1 MSFYFSCAWVFC
13 LDLFAGFNPADTQPM
28 GFCGVKQNT
37 VRVDRLVFFALLI
50 SVPVS
55 VPVLALPEQQGC
67 GELCNFNIGNHT
79 VASGGTMKNLNFRA
93 VMLSGIAAASTLFA
107 TTAFAQEYQ
116 WTFQTSAQ
124 AGDNFFPIE
133 EEWAERVGA
142 MSAGRIEITIVPV
155 GTVVAH
161 NETLDA
167 VGAGI
172 LQGHITDPSYFSGKD
187 PAFAMLGNLVGAWS
201 EPQQM
206 FNYMNYGGGKE
217 LFNELVNPY
226 GLQFLG
232 ASATGVEAFLSTT
245 PIYGVDDLAGIKMR
259 APEGMVQEVF
269 AAAGASPVN
278 LPGSEVYTS
287 LEKGVIDAADYTVF
301 STNHAQGMHE
311 FANYPL
317 YPGFHSMPVIE
328 VSLNKEIY
336 DELPDD
342 LKAILDVSVRDFAQ
356 DMVARL
362 DAENAIA
369 VAEATA
375 DPDITIINWSAEER
389 ARFRGIAKTQW
400 ANWADR
406 SEMAGKAYESVT
418 AYLIVAG
425 LLTE

>member
-1 MSFYFSCAWVFC
+1 MK
-13 LDLFAGFNPADTQPM
+13 TQ
-28 GFCGVKQNT
+28 FLKT
-37 VRVDRLVFFALLI
+37 
-50 SVPVS
+50 
-55 VPVLALPEQQGC
+55 
-67 GELCNFNIGNHT
+67 T
-79 VASGGTMKNLNFRA
+79 VAGVA
-93 VMLSGIAAASTLFA
+93 IAASLFA
-107 TTAFAQEYQ
+107 TGAMAQEYQ

-133 EEWAERVGA
+133 EVWADRVNEL
-142 MSAGRIEITIVPV
+142 SDGRIEITVVPV

-201 EPQQM
+201 APEQM
-206 FNYMNYGGGKE
+206 FDYMENGGGKE

-232 ASATGVEAFLSTT
+232 ASATGVEAFLSTK
-245 PIYGVDDLAGIKMR
+245 PIHGVDDLKGIKMR

-269 AAAGASPVN
+269 AAAGAAPVN
-278 LPGSEVYTS
+278 LPGSEVYTA

-311 FANYPL
+311 FAKYPL

-328 VSLNKEIY
+328 VSLNKAIY
-336 DELPDD
+336 DGLPED
-342 LKAILDVSVRDFAQ
+342 LQTILNESVSVFARDMIAQ
-356 DMVARL
+356 L
-362 DAENAIA
+362 DAQNEVA
-369 VAEATA
+369 VAEAQA
-375 DPDITIINWSAEER
+375 DPDITVINWSDEER
-389 ARFRGIAKTQW
+389 AKFRGIAKSQW
-400 ANWADR
+400 ANWAAR

-418 AYLIVAG
+418 AYLTEKG
-425 LLTE
+425 LLAE

>member
-1 MSFYFSCAWVFC
+1 MTAFT
-13 LDLFAGFNPADTQPM
+13 L
-28 GFCGVKQNT
+28 K
-37 VRVDRLVFFALLI
+37 
-50 SVPVS
+50 
-55 VPVLALPEQQGC
+55 
-67 GELCNFNIGNHT
+67 T
-79 VASGGTMKNLNFRA
+79 VA
-93 VMLSGIAAASTLFA
+93 LSGLVAVSSLAASTALS
-107 TTAFAQEYQ
+107 QEYQ

-133 EEWAERVGA
+133 EAWAERVGEL
-142 MSAGRIEITIVPV
+142 SEGRIEITVVPV

-161 NETLDA
+161 NETLEA

-201 EPQQM
+201 APEQM
-206 FNYMNYGGGKE
+206 FDYMENGGGKE

-232 ASATGVEAFLSTT
+232 ASATGVEAFLSTK
-245 PIYGVDDLAGIKMR
+245 PIHGVDDLKGIKMR

-278 LPGSEVYTS
+278 LPGSEVYTA

-311 FANYPL
+311 FAKYPL

-328 VSLNKEIY
+328 VSVNKEIY
-336 DELPDD
+336 DGLPED
-342 LKAILDVSVRDFAQ
+342 LQTLLNDSVSVFAE
-356 DMVARL
+356 DMITQL
-362 DAENAIA
+362 DEQNEVA
-369 VAEATA
+369 VAEAQA
-375 DPDITIINWSAEER
+375 DPEITVIDWSDEER
-389 ARFRGIAKTQW
+389 AKFRSIAKSQW
-400 ANWADR
+400 ANWAER

-418 AYLIVAG
+418 AYLTEKG
-425 LLTE
+425 LLAE

>member
-1 MSFYFSCAWVFC
+1 MSFKTIKTNISGGIVAAV
-13 LDLFAGFNPADTQPM
+13 
-28 GFCGVKQNT
+28 
-37 VRVDRLVFFALLI
+37 ALL
-50 SVPVS
+50 
-55 VPVLALPEQQGC
+55 
-67 GELCNFNIGNHT
+67 
-79 VASGGTMKNLNFRA
+79 
-93 VMLSGIAAASTLFA
+93 AAPA
-107 TTAFAQEYQ
+107 AFAADYD

-124 AGDNFFPIE
+124 AGDNFFTIQQA
-133 EEWAERVGA
+133 WAERVGA
-142 MSAGRIEITIVPV
+142 MSGDRIKITVVPV

-161 NETLDA
+161 TETLDA

-201 EPQQM
+201 APQQM
-206 FNYMNYGGGKE
+206 FNYMNYGGGIE

-232 ASATGVEAFLSTT
+232 ASATGVESFLSSK

-269 AAAGASPVN
+269 AAAGAAPVN

-301 STNHAQGMHE
+301 STNHAQGMHK

-317 YPGFHSMPVIE
+317 YPGFHSMPVID
-328 VSLNKEIY
+328 VSMNKAIY
-336 DELPDD
+336 DDLPGD
-342 LKAILDVSVRDFAQ
+342 LKAILEVSVRDFAY
-356 DMVARL
+356 DMINRL
-362 DAENAIA
+362 EAQNAIA

-375 DPDITIINWSAEER
+375 DPNITVINWPDEER
-389 ARFRGIAKTQW
+389 AKFRGIARSQW
-400 ANWADR
+400 ANWAER

-418 AYLIVAG
+418 SYLIEAG
-425 LLTE
+425 LLTAE

>member
-1 MSFYFSCAWVFC
+1 MK
-13 LDLFAGFNPADTQPM
+13 TQ
-28 GFCGVKQNT
+28 FLKT
-37 VRVDRLVFFALLI
+37 
-50 SVPVS
+50 
-55 VPVLALPEQQGC
+55 
-67 GELCNFNIGNHT
+67 T
-79 VASGGTMKNLNFRA
+79 VAGA
-93 VMLSGIAAASTLFA
+93 AIAAASLLA
-107 TTAFAQEYQ
+107 TSALAQEYQ

-133 EEWAERVGA
+133 EAWAERVKEL
-142 MSAGRIEITIVPV
+142 SDGRIEITVVPV

-201 EPQQM
+201 APEQM
-206 FNYMNYGGGKE
+206 FDYMENGGGKE

-232 ASATGVEAFLSTT
+232 ASATGVEAFLSTK
-245 PIYGVDDLAGIKMR
+245 PLYGVDDLKGIKMR

-278 LPGSEVYTS
+278 LPGSEVYTA

-311 FANYPL
+311 FAKYPL

-328 VSLNKEIY
+328 VSLNKAIY
-336 DELPDD
+336 DGLPED
-342 LKAILDVSVRDFAQ
+342 LQTILNESVSVFARDMITQ
-356 DMVARL
+356 L
-362 DAENAIA
+362 DAQNEAA
-369 VAEATA
+369 VAEAQA
-375 DPDITIINWSAEER
+375 DPEITVIDWSDEER
-389 ARFRGIAKTQW
+389 ARFRGIAKSQW
-400 ANWADR
+400 ANWAER

-418 AYLIVAG
+418 AYLTEKG
-425 LLTE
+425 LLAE

>member
-1 MSFYFSCAWVFC
+1 MTAYTLKS
-13 LDLFAGFNPADTQPM
+13 
-28 GFCGVKQNT
+28 
-37 VRVDRLVFFALLI
+37 ALL
-50 SVPVS
+50 SG
-55 VPVLALPEQQGC
+55 L
-67 GELCNFNIGNHT
+67 
-79 VASGGTMKNLNFRA
+79 VAATSLM
-93 VMLSGIAAASTLFA
+93 ASTAL
-107 TTAFAQEYQ
+107 AQEYQ

-133 EEWAERVGA
+133 EAWADRVKEL
-142 MSAGRIEITIVPV
+142 SDGRIEITVVPV

-201 EPQQM
+201 APEQM
-206 FNYMNYGGGKE
+206 FDYMENGGGKA

-232 ASATGVEAFLSTT
+232 ASATGVEAFLSTK
-245 PIYGVDDLAGIKMR
+245 PLYGVDDLKGIKMR

-278 LPGSEVYTS
+278 LPGSEVYTA

-311 FANYPL
+311 FAKYPL
-317 YPGFHSMPVIE
+317 YPGFHSMPVID
-328 VSLNKEIY
+328 VSLNKAIY
-336 DELPDD
+336 DGLPED
-342 LKAILDVSVRDFAQ
+342 LQTILNESVSVFAE
-356 DMVARL
+356 DMITQL
-362 DAENAIA
+362 DEQNEAA
-369 VAEATA
+369 VAEAQA
-375 DPDITIINWSAEER
+375 DPEITVIDWSDEER
-389 ARFRGIAKTQW
+389 AKFRGIAKSQW
-400 ANWADR
+400 AKWADR

-418 AYLIVAG
+418 AYLTDKG
-425 LLTE
+425 LLAE

>member
-1 MSFYFSCAWVFC
+1 MK
-13 LDLFAGFNPADTQPM
+13 TQ
-28 GFCGVKQNT
+28 FLKT
-37 VRVDRLVFFALLI
+37 
-50 SVPVS
+50 
-55 VPVLALPEQQGC
+55 
-67 GELCNFNIGNHT
+67 T
-79 VASGGTMKNLNFRA
+79 VAGA
-93 VMLSGIAAASTLFA
+93 AIAAASLLA
-107 TTAFAQEYQ
+107 TSALAQEYQ

-133 EEWAERVGA
+133 EAWAERVKEL
-142 MSAGRIEITIVPV
+142 SNGRIEITVVPV

-201 EPQQM
+201 APEQM
-206 FNYMNYGGGKE
+206 FDYMENGGGKE

-232 ASATGVEAFLSTT
+232 ASATGVEAFLSTK
-245 PIYGVDDLAGIKMR
+245 PLYGVDDLKGIKMR

-278 LPGSEVYTS
+278 LPGSEVYTA

-311 FANYPL
+311 FAKYPL

-328 VSLNKEIY
+328 VSLNKAIY
-336 DELPDD
+336 DGLPED
-342 LKAILDVSVRDFAQ
+342 LQTILNESVSVFARDMITQ
-356 DMVARL
+356 L
-362 DAENAIA
+362 DAQNEAA
-369 VAEATA
+369 VAEAQA
-375 DPDITIINWSAEER
+375 DPEITVIDWSDEER
-389 ARFRGIAKTQW
+389 ARFRGIAKSQW
-400 ANWADR
+400 ANWAER

-418 AYLIVAG
+418 AYLTEKG
-425 LLTE
+425 LLAE

>member
-1 MSFYFSCAWVFC
+1 MTTYNLKSIVLGGAVAATS
-13 LDLFAGFNPADTQPM
+13 
-28 GFCGVKQNT
+28 
-37 VRVDRLVFFALLI
+37 LI
-50 SVPVS
+50 
-55 VPVLALPEQQGC
+55 
-67 GELCNFNIGNHT
+67 
-79 VASGGTMKNLNFRA
+79 AS
-93 VMLSGIAAASTLFA
+93 S
-107 TTAFAQEYQ
+107 AFAQEYQ

-133 EEWAERVGA
+133 EEWAGRVNA
-142 MSAGRIEITIVPV
+142 MSGGRIDITVVPV

-161 NETLDA
+161 NETLEA

-201 EPQQM
+201 DPQQM
-206 FNYMNYGGGKE
+206 FNYMNYGGGID

-232 ASATGVEAFLSTT
+232 ASATGVEAFLSTR
-245 PIYGVDDLAGIKMR
+245 PLYGVEDLKGLKMR

-287 LEKGVIDAADYTVF
+287 LEKGVIDGADYTVF

-328 VSLNKEIY
+328 VSLNKVIY
-336 DELPDD
+336 DDLPDD
-342 LKAILDVSVRDFAQ
+342 LKAILEVSVRDFAQ

-362 DAENAIA
+362 DAENAVA
-369 VAEATA
+369 VAEANA
-375 DPDITIINWSAEER
+375 DPKITVINWSDEER
-389 ARFRGIAKTQW
+389 AKFRGIAKTQW
-400 ANWADR
+400 ANWAER

-418 AYLIVAG
+418 AYLTKAG

>member
-1 MSFYFSCAWVFC
+1 MTAYTLKS
-13 LDLFAGFNPADTQPM
+13 
-28 GFCGVKQNT
+28 
-37 VRVDRLVFFALLI
+37 ALLGG
-50 SVPVS
+50 
-55 VPVLALPEQQGC
+55 L
-67 GELCNFNIGNHT
+67 
-79 VASGGTMKNLNFRA
+79 VAATSLM
-93 VMLSGIAAASTLFA
+93 ASTAL
-107 TTAFAQEYQ
+107 AQEYQ

-133 EEWAERVGA
+133 EAWADRVKEL
-142 MSAGRIEITIVPV
+142 SDGRIEITVVPV

-201 EPQQM
+201 APEQM
-206 FNYMNYGGGKE
+206 FDYMENGGGKA

-232 ASATGVEAFLSTT
+232 ASATGVEAFLSTK
-245 PIYGVDDLAGIKMR
+245 PLYGVDDLKGIKMR

-278 LPGSEVYTS
+278 LPGSEVYTA

-311 FANYPL
+311 FAKYPL
-317 YPGFHSMPVIE
+317 YPGFHSMPVID
-328 VSLNKEIY
+328 VSLNKAIY
-336 DELPDD
+336 DGLPED
-342 LKAILDVSVRDFAQ
+342 LQTILNESVSVFAE
-356 DMVARL
+356 DMITQL
-362 DAENAIA
+362 DEQNEAA
-369 VAEATA
+369 VAEAQA
-375 DPDITIINWSAEER
+375 DPEITVIDWSDEER
-389 ARFRGIAKTQW
+389 AKFRGIAKSQW
-400 ANWADR
+400 AKWADR

-418 AYLIVAG
+418 AYLTEKG
-425 LLTE
+425 LLAE

>member
-1 MSFYFSCAWVFC
+1 MTHYTFTS
-13 LDLFAGFNPADTQPM
+13 
-28 GFCGVKQNT
+28 
-37 VRVDRLVFFALLI
+37 LV
-50 SVPVS
+50 
-55 VPVLALPEQQGC
+55 
-67 GELCNFNIGNHT
+67 
-79 VASGGTMKNLNFRA
+79 
-93 VMLSGIAAASTLFA
+93 LSGIVATSTLSASTAL
-107 TTAFAQEYQ
+107 AQEYQ

-133 EEWAERVGA
+133 ETWAERVNEL
-142 MSAGRIEITIVPV
+142 SDGRIEITVVPV

-167 VGAGI
+167 AGAGI

-201 EPQQM
+201 APEQM
-206 FNYMNYGGGKE
+206 FDYMENGGGKE

-232 ASATGVEAFLSTT
+232 ASATGVEAFLSTV
-245 PIYGVDDLAGIKMR
+245 PIYGVDDLEGIKMR

-311 FANYPL
+311 FAKYPL

-328 VSLNKEIY
+328 VSINKEIY
-336 DELPDD
+336 DGLPED
-342 LKAILDVSVRDFAQ
+342 LQTILNESVSVFAR
-356 DMVARL
+356 DMVSQL
-362 DAENAIA
+362 DEQNEVA
-369 VAEATA
+369 VAEAMA
-375 DPDITIINWSAEER
+375 DPDITVINWSDEER
-389 ARFRGIAKTQW
+389 ARFRGIAKSQW
-400 ANWADR
+400 ANWAER

-418 AYLIVAG
+418 AYLTEAG
-425 LLTE
+425 LLVD

>member
-1 MSFYFSCAWVFC
+1 MTHYTFKS
-13 LDLFAGFNPADTQPM
+13 
-28 GFCGVKQNT
+28 
-37 VRVDRLVFFALLI
+37 LV
-50 SVPVS
+50 
-55 VPVLALPEQQGC
+55 
-67 GELCNFNIGNHT
+67 
-79 VASGGTMKNLNFRA
+79 
-93 VMLSGIAAASTLFA
+93 LSGIVAASTLSA
-107 TTAFAQEYQ
+107 STALAQDYQ

-133 EEWAERVGA
+133 EAWADRVNEL
-142 MSAGRIEITIVPV
+142 SDGRIEITVVPV

-201 EPQQM
+201 APEQM
-206 FNYMNYGGGKE
+206 FDYMENGGGKE

-232 ASATGVEAFLSTT
+232 ASATGVEAFLSTV
-245 PIYGVDDLAGIKMR
+245 PIHGVDDLEGIKMR

-311 FANYPL
+311 FAKYPL

-328 VSLNKEIY
+328 VSINKEIY
-336 DELPDD
+336 DGLPEDFQA
-342 LKAILDVSVRDFAQ
+342 LLNESVSVFAR
-356 DMVARL
+356 DMVSQL
-362 DAENAIA
+362 DEQNEIA
-369 VAEATA
+369 VAEAMT
-375 DPDITIINWSAEER
+375 DPNITVINWSDEER
-389 ARFRGIAKTQW
+389 ARFRGIAKSQW
-400 ANWADR
+400 ANWAER

-418 AYLIVAG
+418 TYLTEAG
-425 LLTE
+425 LLAE

>member
-1 MSFYFSCAWVFC
+1 MK
-13 LDLFAGFNPADTQPM
+13 LKLFASILMGSALMAVSAPA
-28 GFCGVKQNT
+28 V
-37 VRVDRLVFFALLI
+37 
-50 SVPVS
+50 
-55 VPVLALPEQQGC
+55 
-67 GELCNFNIGNHT
+67 
-79 VASGGTMKNLNFRA
+79 
-93 VMLSGIAAASTLFA
+93 
-107 TTAFAQEYQ
+107 AQEYE

-124 AGDNFFPIE
+124 AGDNFFPMQQA
-133 EEWAERVGA
+133 WAKSVGEA
-142 MSAGRIEITIVPV
+142 SDGRIEITVVPV

-201 EPQQM
+201 APEQM
-206 FNYMNYGGGKE
+206 FGYMENGGGKE

-232 ASATGVEAFLSTT
+232 ASATGVESFISTK
-245 PIYGVDDLAGIKMR
+245 PIHGVEDLKGVKMR

-301 STNHAQGMHE
+301 STNHAQGMHD
-311 FANYPL
+311 FAKYPL

-328 VSLNKEIY
+328 ISMNKAIY

-342 LKAILDVSVRDFAQ
+342 LKKVLNDSVPTFAR
-356 DMVARL
+356 DMVAQLREQ
-362 DAENAIA
+362 DEKA
-369 VAEATA
+369 VAEAEA
-375 DPDITIINWSAEER
+375 DPEITVINWSDEER
-389 ARFRGIAKTQW
+389 AKFRSIAKSQW
-400 ANWADR
+400 ANWAER
-406 SEMAGKAYESVT
+406 SEMAKKAYESVT
-418 AYLIVAG
+418 SYLTSEG
-425 LLTE
+425 LLEE

>member
-1 MSFYFSCAWVFC
+1 MTAYTLKS
-13 LDLFAGFNPADTQPM
+13 
-28 GFCGVKQNT
+28 
-37 VRVDRLVFFALLI
+37 ALLGG
-50 SVPVS
+50 
-55 VPVLALPEQQGC
+55 L
-67 GELCNFNIGNHT
+67 
-79 VASGGTMKNLNFRA
+79 VAATSLM
-93 VMLSGIAAASTLFA
+93 ASTAL
-107 TTAFAQEYQ
+107 AQEYQ

-133 EEWAERVGA
+133 EAWADRVNA
-142 MSAGRIEITIVPV
+142 LSDGRIEITVVPV

-161 NETLDA
+161 IETLDA

-201 EPQQM
+201 APEQM
-206 FNYMNYGGGKE
+206 FDYMENGGGKA

-232 ASATGVEAFLSTT
+232 ASATGVEAFLSTK
-245 PIYGVDDLAGIKMR
+245 PIHGVDDLKGIKMR

-278 LPGSEVYTS
+278 LPGSEVYTA

-311 FANYPL
+311 FAKYPL

-328 VSLNKEIY
+328 VSLNKAIY
-336 DELPDD
+336 DGLPED
-342 LKAILDVSVRDFAQ
+342 LQTILNESVSVFARDMISQLDVQNEA
-356 DMVARL
+356 AL
-362 DAENAIA
+362 
-369 VAEATA
+369 AEAQA
-375 DPDITIINWSAEER
+375 DPEITVIDWSDEER
-389 ARFRGIAKTQW
+389 AKFRGIAKSQW
-400 ANWADR
+400 ANWAER

-418 AYLIVAG
+418 AYLTEKG
-425 LLTE
+425 LLAE

>member
-1 MSFYFSCAWVFC
+1 M
-13 LDLFAGFNPADTQPM
+13 TQTT
-28 GFCGVKQNT
+28 FKS
-37 VRVDRLVFFALLI
+37 LV
-50 SVPVS
+50 
-55 VPVLALPEQQGC
+55 
-67 GELCNFNIGNHT
+67 
-79 VASGGTMKNLNFRA
+79 
-93 VMLSGIAAASTLFA
+93 LSGIVAASTLCA
-107 TTAFAQEYQ
+107 STALAQDYQ

-133 EEWAERVGA
+133 EDWADRVNELSG
-142 MSAGRIEITIVPV
+142 GRIEITVVPV

-201 EPQQM
+201 APEQM
-206 FNYMNYGGGKE
+206 FDYMENGGGKA

-232 ASATGVEAFLSTT
+232 ASATGVEAFLSTV
-245 PIYGVDDLAGIKMR
+245 PIHGVDDLQGIKMR

-311 FANYPL
+311 FAKYPL

-328 VSLNKEIY
+328 VSINKDIY
-336 DELPDD
+336 DGLPED
-342 LKAILDVSVRDFAQ
+342 LQTILNESVSVFARDMVSQLDVQNEV
-356 DMVARL
+356 
-362 DAENAIA
+362 A
-369 VAEATA
+369 VAEAMA
-375 DPDITIINWSAEER
+375 DPDITVINWSDEER
-389 ARFRGIAKTQW
+389 ARFRGIAKSQW
-400 ANWADR
+400 ANWAER

-418 AYLIVAG
+418 TYLTEAG
-425 LLTE
+425 LLAE

>member
-1 MSFYFSCAWVFC
+1 MTAYTLKS
-13 LDLFAGFNPADTQPM
+13 
-28 GFCGVKQNT
+28 
-37 VRVDRLVFFALLI
+37 ALLGG
-50 SVPVS
+50 
-55 VPVLALPEQQGC
+55 L
-67 GELCNFNIGNHT
+67 
-79 VASGGTMKNLNFRA
+79 VAATSLM
-93 VMLSGIAAASTLFA
+93 ASTAL
-107 TTAFAQEYQ
+107 AQEYQ

-133 EEWAERVGA
+133 EAWADRVKEL
-142 MSAGRIEITIVPV
+142 SDGRIEITVVPV

-201 EPQQM
+201 APEQM
-206 FNYMNYGGGKE
+206 FDYMENGGGKA

-232 ASATGVEAFLSTT
+232 ASATGVEAFLSTK
-245 PIYGVDDLAGIKMR
+245 PLYGVDDLKGIKMR

-278 LPGSEVYTS
+278 LPGSEVYTA

-311 FANYPL
+311 FAKYPL
-317 YPGFHSMPVIE
+317 YPGFHSMPVID
-328 VSLNKEIY
+328 VSLNKAIY
-336 DELPDD
+336 DGLPED
-342 LKAILDVSVRDFAQ
+342 LQTILNESVSVFAE
-356 DMVARL
+356 DMITQL
-362 DAENAIA
+362 DEQNEAA
-369 VAEATA
+369 VAEAQA
-375 DPDITIINWSAEER
+375 DPEITVIDWSDEER
-389 ARFRGIAKTQW
+389 AKFRGIAKSQW
-400 ANWADR
+400 AKWADR

-418 AYLIVAG
+418 AYLTDKG
-425 LLTE
+425 LLAE

>member
-1 MSFYFSCAWVFC
+1 MTAYTLKSAF
-13 LDLFAGFNPADTQPM
+13 
-28 GFCGVKQNT
+28 
-37 VRVDRLVFFALLI
+37 
-50 SVPVS
+50 
-55 VPVLALPEQQGC
+55 
-67 GELCNFNIGNHT
+67 
-79 VASGGTMKNLNFRA
+79 
-93 VMLSGIAAASTLFA
+93 LSGLVAATSLMASTAL
-107 TTAFAQEYQ
+107 AQEYQ

-133 EEWAERVGA
+133 EAWADRVKEL
-142 MSAGRIEITIVPV
+142 SDGRIEITVVPV

-201 EPQQM
+201 APEQM
-206 FNYMNYGGGKE
+206 FDYMENGGGKA

-232 ASATGVEAFLSTT
+232 ASATGVEAFLSTK
-245 PIYGVDDLAGIKMR
+245 PLYGVDDLKGIKMR

-278 LPGSEVYTS
+278 LPGSEVYTA

-311 FANYPL
+311 FAKYPL
-317 YPGFHSMPVIE
+317 YPGFHSMPVID
-328 VSLNKEIY
+328 VSLNKAIY
-336 DELPDD
+336 DGLPED
-342 LKAILDVSVRDFAQ
+342 LKTILNESVSVFAE
-356 DMVARL
+356 DMITQL
-362 DAENAIA
+362 DEQNEAA
-369 VAEATA
+369 VAEAQA
-375 DPDITIINWSAEER
+375 DPEITVIDWSDEER
-389 ARFRGIAKTQW
+389 AKFRGIAKSQW
-400 ANWADR
+400 AKWADR

-418 AYLIVAG
+418 AYLTDKG
-425 LLTE
+425 LLAE

>member
-1 MSFYFSCAWVFC
+1 MKPINLKSAI
-13 LDLFAGFNPADTQPM
+13 
-28 GFCGVKQNT
+28 FCGV
-37 VRVDRLVFFALLI
+37 VAAGAL
-50 SVPVS
+50 
-55 VPVLALPEQQGC
+55 
-67 GELCNFNIGNHT
+67 T
-79 VASGGTMKNLNFRA
+79 GGTA
-93 VMLSGIAAASTLFA
+93 I
-107 TTAFAQEYQ
+107 AQEYQ

-133 EEWAERVGA
+133 EEWAERVGV
-142 MSAGRIEITIVPV
+142 MSGGRIEITVVPV

-201 EPQQM
+201 APQQM
-206 FNYMNYGGGKE
+206 FNYMNYGGGHE

-232 ASATGVEAFLSTT
+232 ASATGVESFLSTK
-245 PIYGVDDLAGIKMR
+245 PINGVADLKGIKMR

-311 FANYPL
+311 FAKYPL
-317 YPGFHSMPVIE
+317 YPGFHSMPVID

-336 DELPDD
+336 DALPDD
-342 LKAILDVSVRDFAQ
+342 LKMILEVSVRDFAQ

-362 DAENAIA
+362 EAADA
-369 VAEATA
+369 VAVVEAAA
-375 DPDITIINWSAEER
+375 DPDITVINWSDEER
-389 ARFRGIAKTQW
+389 AKFRAIAQTQW
-400 ANWADR
+400 ANWAER
-406 SEMAGKAYESVT
+406 SEMAGKAYTSVT
-418 AYLIVAG
+418 DYLTSTG
-425 LLTE
+425 LLAK